1 MYHDRCL
8 QKAQKVANDKLS
20 RLHHLKFQ
28 ISTAWGLNDFFRT
41 PGSHGGDIAKSVM
54 GPSVCPI
61 AVSGWELKPNAFF
74 GISSAP
80 GGCAIP
86 GLFRRILFNKIIYN
100 I

>member
-1 MYHDRCL
+1 M
-8 QKAQKVANDKLS
+8 
-20 RLHHLKFQ
+20 HHLKFR
-28 ISTAWGLNDFFRT
+28 ILTAWGLNDFSRT

-86 GLFRRILFNKIIYN
+86 GLSDVFYKKNVLFYIHTDK
-100 I
+100 

>member
-1 MYHDRCL
+1 M
-8 QKAQKVANDKLS
+8 KVASFK
-20 RLHHLKFQ
+20 
-28 ISTAWGLNDFFRT
+28 ISNPDSVGVNDFSRT

-61 AVSGWELKPNAFF
+61 AVSGWQLKPNAFF

-86 GLFRRILFNKIIYN
+86 GLFRCILFNKIMIRLIWKQINYIHN